1 MERADVGHIHRGIL
15 LSHEK
20 GWNEAIGSNLDGP
33 GGDHT
38 KRSESERERERQIYI
53 YHSYVESN
61 FLKVM

>member
-38 KRSESERERERQIYI
+38 KRSESEREGQIPYD
-53 YHSYVESN
+53 V
-61 FLKVM
+61 VCGV